1 MKTITKLVRFVCA
14 LVAFTVTL
22 VILDLPL
29 KILSSAV
36 ILIVGIIGSI
46 FYPVVKNW
54 HCPKFLVGIYSYV
67 TVGTNWFAS
76 KLWNLWMKD

>member
-1 MKTITKLVRFVCA
+1 MKTITLIVRFLCA
-14 LVAFTVTL
+14 LVAFMVTL

-29 KILSSAV
+29 KILASAL

-46 FYPVVKNW
+46 LHPIVKRW
-54 HCPKFLVGIYSYV
+54 GGPRFMVGIYSYV

-76 KLWNLWMKD
+76 KVWNLWMED

>member
-1 MKTITKLVRFVCA
+1 MKTIAKFVRFLCA

-29 KILSSAV
+29 KILASAL
-36 ILIVGIIGSI
+36 ILMVGIICSI
-46 FYPVVKNW
+46 FYPMAKNW
-54 HCPKFLVGIYSYV
+54 RCPAFMVDIYSYV

-76 KLWNLWMKD
+76 KVWNLWMED

>member
-1 MKTITKLVRFVCA
+1 MRTIAKFVRFLCA

-29 KILSSAV
+29 KILASAV

-46 FYPVVKNW
+46 FHPIVKNW
-54 HCPKFLVGIYSYV
+54 RCPKFLVWIYSYV
-67 TVGTNWFAS
+67 TIGTNWFAS
-76 KLWNLWMKD
+76 KVWNLWMED

>member
-1 MKTITKLVRFVCA
+1 MKTVSKFVRFLCA
-14 LVAFTVTL
+14 LVAFMVTL

-29 KILSSAV
+29 KILASAI

-54 HCPKFLVGIYSYV
+54 KSPKVLVWIYSYV

-76 KLWNLWMKD
+76 KLWNLWMED

>member
-1 MKTITKLVRFVCA
+1 MKTISKFVRFLCA
-14 LVAFTVTL
+14 LVAFMVTL

>member
-1 MKTITKLVRFVCA
+1 MKTISKFVRFLCA
-14 LVAFTVTL
+14 LVAFMVTL

-29 KILSSAV
+29 KILASA
-36 ILIVGIIGSI
+36 LIVTVEIIGSI
-46 FYPVVKNW
+46 LYPIVKNW
-54 HCPKFLVGIYSYV
+54 GGPRFMTGIYSYV